1 MAEIEVEKQETLERV
16 YWVINLRYIA
26 AGVALFLGA
35 VAAFIALAFAPL
47 IAGVTLA
54 VIVFIYNTTGWVYL
68 KRKEAVLNPNQ
79 ITLLGFGQILA
90 DIAVITLLIHVT
102 GGILSPFVLMYL
114 FGIMLMGFIAP
125 ERAQYVYLIAILI
138 VILYEGILA
147 LEFYGIL
154 PAVSVIKRGLE
165 IYAEL
170 GFFLYFML
178 IFPTFIIVMLLLST
192 HVAGSLT
199 KGKEALRQR
208 IVELNGVR
216 KHLEKALGELG
227 AKTSEI
233 SILYEFSTRSVLPL
247 DQFVSR
253 LAEVMRVA
261 VVEVILYQNGE
272 EKVAAAYGYP
282 TPTIPPTAFLKIP
295 LQHEGI
301 KLGTL
306 KLACFTRTSFSE
318 DEKRVVGIIADRLA
332 SEIAHLREE
341 TKRLALEKQL
351 KDKVKEL
358 EDFHNLAVGRELKM
372 MEMEKEIE
380 TLKGQL
386 KGGA

>member
-1 MAEIEVEKQETLERV
+1 M
-16 YWVINLRYIA
+16 
-26 AGVALFLGA
+26 VAPQKYTFS
-35 VAAFIALAFAPL
+35 
-47 IAGVTLA
+47 
-54 VIVFIYNTTGWVYL
+54 
-68 KRKEAVLNPNQ
+68 Q
-79 ITLLGFGQILA
+79 IIG
-90 DIAVITLLIHVT
+90 
-102 GGILSPFVLMYL
+102 
-114 FGIMLMGFIAP
+114 
-125 ERAQYVYLIAILI
+125 LI
-138 VILYEGILA
+138 VIVLFEFLLF
-147 LEFYGIL
+147 LEFTRIFPPL
-154 PAVSVIKRGLE
+154 TVIQRGRE
-165 IYAEL
+165 IYQDINL
-170 GFFLYFML
+170 TIFFM
-178 IFPTFIIVMLLLST
+178 IVFPAFVIAAAFLST
-192 HVAGSLT
+192 NLAQYLI

-295 LQHEGI
+295 LQHGGI

-372 MEMEKEIE
+372 MELEKEIE
-380 TLKGQL
+380 TLKCQL